1 MQDPREVQHMH
12 GSEDATQTQQTQA
25 IIDSLLCNDIK
36 HNIKHDI
43 LNGIDSTGDHLGHNI
58 VAQGDGWKVEEQGV
72 KRNSIGAPIQPGL
85 NWNTRTD
92 NASGGAFLNHL
103 SDYLYDSEAQ
113 LEKIR
118 KEEEARR
125 KADMERDLSPTAVW
139 ARNLALQIEEIKDE
153 RKRRLLKI
161 KVTQVVTE
169 FQLEDLQSEES

>member
-1 MQDPREVQHMH
+1 MH
-12 GSEDATQTQQTQA
+12 GSDDAAQTQTQQTQA
-25 IIDSLLCNDIK
+25 IIDSLLCSDVK
-36 HNIKHDI
+36 HDIKHDI
-43 LNGIDSTGDHLGHNI
+43 LNGIDSTGDHIGHNI
-58 VAQGDGWKVEEQGV
+58 VAQGEGWKVEEQGV

-85 NWNTRTD
+85 HGNNTRTD

-118 KEEEARR
+118 KEEDARR
-125 KADMERDLSPTAVW
+125 KAEMERDISPTSVW